1 MRPFAHNQG
10 GDSMSYVAIK
20 GGGEAIDA
28 SKGFFHDLIDG
39 AGKIDDE
46 QLQKGLLFSCDR
58 IMGEG
63 ALYSEKLAA
72 VAMRRTGGD
81 LLEAAFYL
89 RAHRSTCR
97 RIGEATPL
105 DGGSM
110 RLLRRISS
118 AFKDIEGGQILG
130 PSCDYVIRL
139 FRGYRLNDNKKT
151 VTPKAPTLNG
161 SLPSAVDSLRQKDR
175 IIVLKNG
182 EDKPFDVSRTFPAP
196 PYPRSALMQVMARG
210 ETGGMLAFAY
220 TSMRGYGDVHPT
232 IGDLRIGYLGVEFT
246 HPFSGKKVKIGEIRA
261 TICEAIGSF
270 NRDKRDGRLRLSSG
284 FGFCLGFNETKAIAM
299 SVLDMAMH
307 HDCYSVGGSP
317 IAANPEMVIHHIDGI
332 ESMGFCNHFKL
343 PHYVTFQAD
352 LQVLDKTKEQSD
364 E

>member
-1 MRPFAHNQG
+1 
-10 GDSMSYVAIK
+10 MSYVAIK
-20 GGGEAIDA
+20 GGADAIRA
-28 SKGFFHDLIDG
+28 SKRFFRDFIDHSK
-39 AGKIDDE
+39 KIGDDE
-46 QLQKGLLFSCDR
+46 LQKGLVFSCDK
-58 IMGEG
+58 IMSEG

-72 VAMRRTGGD
+72 EAIRRTGGD

-97 RIGEATPL
+97 RIGEAEQVNS
-105 DGGSM
+105 DSM
-110 RLLRRISS
+110 RVLRRISS

-139 FRGYRLNDNKKT
+139 FHAHIQEDKQNQKVSSPEVSTGSDD
-151 VTPKAPTLNG
+151 TPSG
-161 SLPSAVDSLRQKDR
+161 VDSLRRRDQV
-175 IIVLKNG
+175 IVLENK
-182 EDKPFDVSRTFPAP
+182 ETKAFDVSRSFPLP

-210 ETGGMLAFAY
+210 ETGAMLAFSY

-232 IGDLRIGYLGVEFT
+232 IGDLRIGYLTIEFT
-246 HPFSGKKVKIGEIRA
+246 HPFTGNKVKIGEIRVTA
-261 TICEAIGSF
+261 CESIGSF
-270 NRDKRDGRLRLSSG
+270 SRDPIDGKMRLSTG

-299 SVLDMAMH
+299 SILDMAIH
-307 HDCYSVGGSP
+307 HNSYSVGGMD
-317 IAANPEMVIHHIDGI
+317 IAANPEIIIHHIDGI

-352 LQVLDKTKEQSD
+352 IQVLDKTEEQSD

>member
-1 MRPFAHNQG
+1 
-10 GDSMSYVAIK
+10 MSYVAIK
-20 GGGEAIDA
+20 GGADAIRTSKHVFRDFIAPAKEISDDA
-28 SKGFFHDLIDG
+28 
-39 AGKIDDE
+39 
-46 QLQKGLLFSCDR
+46 LQKGLVFACDR

-72 VAMRRTGGD
+72 EAIRRTGGD

-97 RIGEATPL
+97 RIGDAEQVSC
-105 DGGSM
+105 DSM
-110 RLLRRISS
+110 RVLRRISS

-139 FRGYRLNDNKKT
+139 FHAHIQDDAEIETGGRPNFPDPS
-151 VTPKAPTLNG
+151 PKNSGLPPIST
-161 SLPSAVDSLRQKDR
+161 PSAMNSLRHNDQ
-175 IIVLKNG
+175 IVVLENK
-182 EDKPFDVSRTFPAP
+182 ETKPYDVSRSIPLP

-210 ETGGMLAFAY
+210 ETGAMLAFSY

-232 IGDLRIGYLGVEFT
+232 IGDLRIGYLTIEFT
-246 HPFSGKKVKIGEIRA
+246 HPFTGNKVKIGEIRVTA
-261 TICEAIGSF
+261 CESIGSF
-270 NRDKRDGRLRLSSG
+270 SNDERDGKLRLSSG

-299 SVLDMAMH
+299 SILDMAMH
-307 HDCYSVGGSP
+307 HSCYSVGGAG
-317 IAANPEMVIHHIDGI
+317 IATNPEVIIHHVDGI

-352 LQVLDKTKEQSD
+352 LQVLDKTKVQVD